1 MLKKDETNWVIIREE
16 GKNNYLPKKVTGLMK
31 RVTSKIITKLV
42 ATSPKT
48 YIDYEGVKKT
58 ANKELIMRLQKKT

>member
-1 MLKKDETNWVIIREE
+1 MSGLKKSETS
-16 GKNNYLPKKVTGLMK
+16 T
-31 RVTSKIITKLV
+31 IITKLV

-58 ANKELIMRLQKKT
+58 ANKELMMRLQKKT

>member
-1 MLKKDETNWVIIREE
+1 
-16 GKNNYLPKKVTGLMK
+16 MK
-31 RVTSKIITKLV
+31 RETSKIITKLI

>member
-1 MLKKDETNWVIIREE
+1 MS
-16 GKNNYLPKKVTGLMK
+16 GLMK
-31 RVTSKIITKLV
+31 RETSTIITKLV

-58 ANKELIMRLQKKT
+58 ANKELMMRLQKKT